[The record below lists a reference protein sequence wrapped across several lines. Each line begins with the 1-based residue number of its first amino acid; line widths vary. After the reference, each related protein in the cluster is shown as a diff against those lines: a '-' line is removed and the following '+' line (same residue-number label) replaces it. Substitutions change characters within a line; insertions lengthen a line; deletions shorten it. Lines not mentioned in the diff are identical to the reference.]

1 MSLTEGALECEEL
14 VLCFFVEV
22 ELILSLFD
30 ADDVLGSFSFV
41 SDDDFFV
48 FFSDFFERS
57 DFCDDLNYDRGG
69 RKTELTV
76 SPFFFGFDNFASI

>member
-1 MSLTEGALECEEL
+1 MKKKTFYISTVSFTEGALECEEL

-41 SDDDFFV
+41 SDDDFFC

-57 DFCDDLNYDRGG
+57 DFCDDLN
-69 RKTELTV
+69 L
-76 SPFFFGFDNFASI
+76 